1 MPAAASSS
9 RAIVAA
15 EDDSIR
21 HDSMTYASGGRISHL
36 EVVNFKSYGGTRTIG
51 PFLGFTAVV
60 GPNGAGKSNLMDAL
74 SFVCAVNAKD
84 LRGKQ
89 LKDLIYRST
98 SDTGD
103 EERSASV
110 ALVFQRGDKEIVF
123 KREIN
128 SSGVGTF
135 RIDGRKVDAK
145 AYHDRMQ
152 AEGIMTKAHTG
163 FLVFQGY
170 VAELAAKSPM
180 ELTALFES
188 ISGSDAYKEDYERL
202 DAEKKRAEDE
212 QSYAYQKKKLLTQER
227 TNVRKQKE
235 EAEKYTELQ
244 EQLKE
249 HKRRLA
255 LLRLFHIET
264 EVQSLHEAAA
274 SCRQEA
280 DAEAA
285 KHAEL
290 EEQVGVQE
298 KEKAKQGRKVV
309 ELERKAVALTQQ
321 LDGKSPE
328 QIQLQEEIGHTTKR
342 KAMAQKSLDKLEEQ
356 RRKSD
361 EQLATLQ
368 SELKEISVQAA
379 RLESEGE
386 AAEAVDLAVHLLQH
400 ELVVQRDVAEEDLR
414 DHP

>member
-298 KEKAKQGRKVV
+298 STLGTP
-309 ELERKAVALTQQ
+309 LALAST
-321 LDGKSPE
+321 LASAPASAPTRARARSP
-328 QIQLQEEIGHTTKR
+328 LTPPP
-342 KAMAQKSLDKLEEQ
+342 ACSA
-356 RRKSD
+356 RRG
-361 EQLATLQ
+361 
-368 SELKEISVQAA
+368 
-379 RLESEGE
+379 EGE
-386 AAEAVDLAVHLLQH
+386 AGSQGRRARAQGCGAHAAARRQVARADPAAGGDWPHDQAQGDGAKVARQARGATAQERRAACNAAV
-400 ELVVQRDVAEEDLR
+400 
-414 DHP
+414 